1 MHASI
6 NLGFSLFIF
15 LNKFLHTIN
24 LWVSPLSFATPT
36 KERYNIL
43 MLLRKSCKLS
53 RTALFHFLSNFLNK
67 FFFFSVKGRRLRMG
81 ILTLAIVF
89 TIMVVF
95 IIGICMWSLYQGKK
109 VRDAKKKNA
118 AQNEEEQP
126 ANQEEPRV

>member
-43 MLLRKSCKLS
+43 MLLRKS
-53 RTALFHFLSNFLNK
+53 F
-67 FFFFSVKGRRLRMG
+67 KGRRLRMG